1 MRQERHEHERRD
13 RNAQRP
19 FHVFANH
26 FISFRSNLQKR
37 AHAPKVAT
45 VYLAITT
52 SLANG
57 ARGPA
62 VGEPGLEH
70 PADHRADRGVL
81 PQGVRGARR
90 GRGRRA
96 GLPRLPLRA
105 PRETS
110 HQQRAVARQPRAQA
124 PRLRGAGLPQ
134 QEVAHQD
141 DGSGVLR
148 DGRGLG
154 RTPPVQR
161 RPHRQGRRGRQ
172 GERAC
177 LRGPCRRA
185 RGRDHRTRRGR

>member
-1 MRQERHEHERRD
+1 MQQERHEHERRD

-70 PADHRADRGVL
+70 PADHRADRGFCPKASEALEEAEADALAYLDFPYEHHV
-81 PQGVRGARR
+81 
-90 GRGRRA
+90 
-96 GLPRLPLRA
+96 
-105 PRETS
+105 
-110 HQQRAVARQPRAQA
+110 
-124 PRLRGAGLPQ
+124 RLR
-134 QEVAHQD
+134 
-141 DGSGVLR
+141 
-148 DGRGLG
+148 
-154 RTPPVQR
+154 TNNVQ
-161 RPHRQGRRGRQ
+161 
-172 GERAC
+172 
-177 LRGPCRRA
+177 
-185 RGRDHRTRRGR
+185 